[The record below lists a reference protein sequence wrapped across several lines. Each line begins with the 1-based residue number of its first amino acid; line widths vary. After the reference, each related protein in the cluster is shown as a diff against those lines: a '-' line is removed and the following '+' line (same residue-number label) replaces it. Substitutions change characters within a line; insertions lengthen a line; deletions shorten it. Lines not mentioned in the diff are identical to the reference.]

1 MQCHLCDTNY
11 KAVYMTQ
18 NKAVLKK
25 NSLSLANMEL
35 LLIHYASGSQSI
47 SETRTTLLK

>member
-11 KAVYMTQ
+11 KAVYMTEQ
-18 NKAVLKK
+18 GSLKK

-35 LLIHYASGSQSI
+35 LHIHYASGSQSI